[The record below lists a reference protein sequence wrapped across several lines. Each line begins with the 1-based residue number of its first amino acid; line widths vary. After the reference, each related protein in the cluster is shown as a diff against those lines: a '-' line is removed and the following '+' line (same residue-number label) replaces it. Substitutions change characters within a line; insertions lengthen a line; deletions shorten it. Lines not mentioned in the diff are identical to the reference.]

1 MIRSA
6 IGFAVRR
13 TYLATRYNLLPRLG
27 HEIMRRREPNR
38 LISQWPEGDIPL
50 GPRVCVFVHWDGA
63 GDVRPHVLHQV
74 QSLADEGV
82 SVVFVTNAGRLTP
95 DAMERL
101 KTVCTGIMIR
111 QNVGYDFGAWREGLQ
126 RLNLPR
132 ANTEM
137 VLIANDSVY
146 GPLRPLDALLAQIDF
161 KQADVWGCTDSWQ
174 HRYHLQSYFMAFS
187 PAVIASPAWRTFWD
201 GVRPTWSK
209 NWLIRLYEIGLTQS
223 LIKAGFRCRA
233 IWSYQKLIPDIDPEM
248 LIDYKEGGPNMADP
262 AVQVRQK
269 HARRLR
275 GGIVQRIPLNPTSD
289 LWRQLLQAGFP
300 FLKRELLRDN
310 PSFVADVA
318 EWRDVVAAN
327 RGGAS
332 PAALAAIELD
342 LQRTLKN
349 KAP

>member
-1 MIRSA
+1 MIRSLTKAA
-6 IGFAVRR
+6 IRR
-13 TYLATRYNLLPRLG
+13 TYLATRYNLLPRIG
-27 HEIMRRREPNR
+27 HEIMRRRDPRR
-38 LISQWPEGDIPL
+38 LITQWPEGVIPL
-50 GPRVCVFVHWDGA
+50 GPKVCVYVHWDGA

-74 QSLADEGV
+74 QSLVDEGV
-82 SVVFVTNAGRLTP
+82 SVVFVTNAGRLLP
-95 DAMERL
+95 EAMARL
-101 KTVCTGIMIR
+101 QPICAGIMIR
-111 QNVGYDFGAWREGLQ
+111 QNVGYDFGAWREGIERLQ
-126 RLNLPR
+126 LPR
-132 ANTEM
+132 PDTEM
-137 VLIANDSVY
+137 VIIANDSVY
-146 GPLRPLDALLAQIDF
+146 GPIRPLDALLAHIDF

-187 PAVIASPAWRTFWD
+187 PAVVGSEAWKRFWA
-201 GVRPTWSK
+201 GVTPTWSK
-209 NWLIRLYEIGLTQS
+209 NWLIRLYEIGLTQG
-223 LIKAGFRCRA
+223 LIKAGFRGRA
-233 IWSYQKLIPDIDPEM
+233 IWSYQKLIQDIDPEM
-248 LIDYKEGGPNMADP
+248 LMDHKEGGPNLADP

-289 LWRQLLQAGFP
+289 LWRQLLHAGFP

-318 EWRDVVAAN
+318 DWRTVVAGY
-327 RGGAS
+327 RGGAI